1 MFYSQYP
8 YSYEGRSKEYQRTP
22 DPSFLEIYTEMIN
35 YGFSTT
41 EIPLS
46 ISLQRMSDARMNYAS
61 GLLSKEEFE
70 ELGLDAAVS
79 YRKGMTVAEAEL
91 LQERAE
97 KEKALQEIYNQADS
111 VGDWTAIIG
120 GMITG
125 SIPSITNFLP
135 TVSAIPRLQQTLQAM
150 KASKVAKNSL
160 VGAADA
166 TAATAI
172 FQIPY
177 AIESKEYQQDYDF
190 QHAAI
195 DLAIGAGL
203 GGTIGAVFGNFR
215 VPLPKE
221 VEDIV
226 PADQRIPDFGKAV
239 IDRSFT
245 NSGKQVARSEMW
257 YRARQNEIAKL
268 QQALDKP
275 IDVNYVPLATSKEI
289 DRALETSIPTT
300 PDLEA
305 VVPTTVQGKKIARDA
320 NNASE
325 AGQEIRIFDTEETK
339 IAEAGGK
346 QILVVPLS
354 KNAFGK
360 YLKKE
365 AKELKLRGFAMRY
378 KPDTAFSIEGN
389 QIKYVDSLDQ
399 KGKVV
404 KGEVITPKAKDLLS
418 SDATY
423 ENFVKLQASVSDSI
437 RGGRPT
443 HILLTKNQGDRN
455 YQAADIFDKQ
465 RIEQTINENPNN
477 KIQVDSFTNSFS
489 SEFKKLDPTDIQK
502 ISAFNAKLR
511 ASRYQ
516 EPVVEKKLN
525 NQIVEEPE
533 STFEPTQYDPAK
545 HDPILADANKELDA
559 ELANRDL
566 TNEEASELANV
577 DKSYDEMIEASDDLH
592 NSVAACVFK
601 NARV

>member
-8 YSYEGRSKEYQRTP
+8 YSYEGRSQEYQRNP
-22 DPSFLEIYTEMIN
+22 DPSFLEIYTEMIK

-46 ISLQRMSDARMNYAS
+46 LSLQRMSDARMNYAS

-70 ELGLDAAVS
+70 ELGLDDAVS

-97 KEKALQEIYNQADS
+97 KEKALQEIYDQADS

-177 AIESKEYQQDYDF
+177 AIESKEYQRDYDF

-221 VEDIV
+221 VDDIV

-245 NSGKQVARSEMW
+245 NAGKQVARSEMW

-268 QQALDKP
+268 QKALDQP

-289 DRALETSIPTT
+289 DRALETSISTT
-300 PDLEA
+300 PDLDA
-305 VVPTTVQGKKIARDA
+305 IVPTTVQEKKIARDA

-325 AGQEIRIFDTEETK
+325 AGQEIKIFDTEETK

-443 HILLTKNQGDRN
+443 HILLTKNQGDRD

-465 RIEQTINENPNN
+465 RIEQTINENPTN

-489 SEFKKLDPTDIQK
+489 AEFKKLDPTDLQK
-502 ISAFNAKLR
+502 ISAFNEKLR

-516 EPVVEKKLN
+516 EPIVEKQLN

-566 TNEEASELANV
+566 TDKEAIELTEV
-577 DKSYDEMIEASDDLH
+577 DKNIDEMIEASDDLY
-592 NSVAACVFK
+592 NSVSACVFK